1 MNQNFSGVCSPDRKP
16 LRKDSWMSCG
26 IFFWSK
32 KNASPFPSCFP
43 PFSLSLL
50 PLYLSLTS
58 LVTVLFSLHY
68 SLFSWVFLM
77 RKIIFFFCLFDW
89 TKGWV
94 PISSYCQF
102 SYPLTQKTFPFR
114 GPKVELLQKERAR
127 QAGQAGEATDQ
138 QRTHMHA
145 RRCRSGRLC
154 FRNINISFFF
164 FSQGEIKILITADAL
179 LPNCTK

>member
-1 MNQNFSGVCSPDRKP
+1 
-16 LRKDSWMSCG
+16 MSCG

-68 SLFSWVFLM
+68 SLFSLCLSAEENN
-77 RKIIFFFCLFDW
+77 FFFFFWFDW

-145 RRCRSGRLC
+145 RRRRSGRLC

-179 LPNCTK
+179 LPTCTK